1 VSEQMLSKSQ
11 VEFYR
16 ANGYVVVEGLLTS
29 ARIAALRAIA
39 DRWVEASRAVNTADE
54 VFDLEPG
61 HSSEAPK
68 VRRVK
73 DPAAI
78 DETYGELVRS
88 PALLDLVE
96 QLVGPNIRRLGSKLN
111 MKSAGFGSPVEW
123 HQDWAFYPHTND
135 DLLAVGVA
143 IDGMTVEN
151 GCLLVVPGSHKG
163 PVLDHHAKGRF
174 VGAVEPRLIDLAAA
188 VPLEAA
194 PGSVTIH
201 HVRLVHGSAPNTSGQ
216 PRRLFLIEYGAADA
230 WPLVAGNWEV
240 FTGQVVR
247 GATSPAPRM
256 EALPIRVPLPEPKN
270 ASTIYELQADEPT
283 RRSDFAVRG

>member
-1 VSEQMLSKSQ
+1 MLSKSQ

-16 ANGYVVVEGLLTS
+16 ANGYLVVEGVLTNAS
-29 ARIAALRAIA
+29 IAALRTIA
-39 DRWVEASRAVNTADE
+39 DGWVEASRKVNTADD

-73 DPAAI
+73 DPATI

-88 PALLDLVE
+88 PTLLDLIE
-96 QLVGPNIRRLGSKLN
+96 QLVGPNIQRLGSKLN

-143 IDGMTVEN
+143 IDGMSVEN
-151 GCLLVVPGSHKG
+151 GCLLVLPRSHKG
-163 PVLDHHAKGRF
+163 PVLDHHANGRF
-174 VGAVEPRLIDLAAA
+174 VGAVEPRLIDPTAA
-188 VPLEAA
+188 VPLEAT
-194 PGSVTIH
+194 PGAITIH

-216 PRRLFLIEYGAADA
+216 SRRLFLIEYGAADA
-230 WPLVAGNWEV
+230 WPLVSGNWEA
-240 FTGQVVR
+240 FTRQVVR
-247 GATSPAPRM
+247 GETSPAPRDGG
-256 EALPIRVPLPEPKN
+256 
-270 ASTIYELQADEPT
+270 ASHSATAPGTKECQHYL
-283 RRSDFAVRG
+283 